1 MDEHVLNNLKTAT
14 EVFWRNEGYME
25 YEAVKPGNAFTME
38 DIEAAEKRL
47 LKFAPL
53 IVKLFPE
60 TERDAG
66 IIESPVVRLAGMQQY
81 LDGVQGMELKGRLYM
96 KRDDILPISGSVK
109 ARGGIYEILKFAET
123 LAQDH
128 ELVDEGEDYSQFA
141 GDHFKEVFS
150 RYTIVCASTG
160 NLGLS
165 IGIMSAKLG
174 FKVNIH
180 MSTDAKE
187 WKKKMLREYGVNVI
201 EHMDDYSHAVTIGRE
216 EAMRRDDL
224 YFVDDEDSETLFLG
238 YAVSALRLKGQ
249 LEEAGVEVSAEH
261 PLYVY
266 LPCGVGGAP
275 GGITFGLKEV
285 FGDHVHPVFAE
296 PTHSPC
302 MMLGV
307 MSGRHDEISV
317 RDIGLDNV
325 TIADG
330 LAVGRASK
338 FIGKTVGHMV
348 YGFYTVQDD
357 ELYKRLTKLWDEEKM
372 KLEPSALAGMGGGY
386 RLQEEDPDMT
396 PGTHLVWS
404 TGGDMVPDEV
414 WRKDYE
420 AGQALLGDE

>member
-1 MDEHVLNNLKTAT
+1 MNEKVLKSLKAAT
-14 EVFWRNEGYME
+14 EVFWKNEGYME
-25 YEAVKPGNAFTME
+25 YEAVKPGNAFTMQ
-38 DIEAAEKRL
+38 DIEAAEDRL

-53 IVKLFPE
+53 IEKLFPE
-60 TERDAG
+60 TEGDAG
-66 IIESPVVRLAGMQQY
+66 IIESPVERPAGMQQY
-81 LDGVQGMELKGRLYM
+81 LDEVHGLELKGRLHI

-109 ARGGIYEILKFAET
+109 ARGGIYEILTFAEI
-123 LAQDH
+123 LAADH
-128 ELVDEGEDYSQFA
+128 ELIDAGEDYSQFA
-141 GDHFKEVFS
+141 GGRFKEVFS

-201 EHMDDYSHAVTIGRE
+201 EHMDDYSHAVTVGRE
-216 EAMRRDDL
+216 EAMRRDDF
-224 YFVDDEDSETLFLG
+224 YFVDDEDSVTLFLG

-249 LEEAGVEVSAEH
+249 LVEAGIEVSAEH

-285 FGDHVHPVFAE
+285 FGGHVHPVFAE

-338 FIGKTVGHMV
+338 FIGKTVENMIA
-348 YGFYTVQDD
+348 GFYTVQDD
-357 ELYKRLTKLWDEEKM
+357 ELYRLLTKLWDEEKM
-372 KLEPSALAGMGGGY
+372 KLEPSALAGMTGAY
-386 RLQEEDPDMT
+386 RLQEALPDF
-396 PGTHLVWS
+396 PAGTHLVWS
-404 TGGDMVPDEV
+404 TGGNMVPDEV

-420 AGQALLGDE
+420 AGQALLKDE

>member
-1 MDEHVLNNLKTAT
+1 MNEEVLKRLKAAEEIFWKNDGYKHH
-14 EVFWRNEGYME
+14 EVME
-25 YEAVKPGNAFTME
+25 DGAFTME
-38 DIEAAEKRL
+38 DIRAAEERL

-53 IVKLFPE
+53 IEKLFPE
-60 TERDAG
+60 TSGQNG
-66 IIESPVVRLAGMQQY
+66 IIESPVMRLERMQRHLDDLY
-81 LDGVQGMELKGRLYM
+81 GTALDGSLYI

-109 ARGGIYEILKFAET
+109 ARGGIYEVLKHAENIA
-123 LAQDH
+123 LEAG
-128 ELVDEGEDYSQFA
+128 LIDESLDYSQFA
-141 GDHFKEVFS
+141 SDKFKELFS
-150 RYTIVCASTG
+150 RHTIICASTG

-174 FKVNIH
+174 FKVEIH
-180 MSTDAKE
+180 MSADAKE
-187 WKKKMLREYGVNVI
+187 WKKAMLREYGVDII
-201 EHMDDYSHAVTIGRE
+201 EHMDDYSHAVEVGRG
-216 EAMRRDDL
+216 EAMRRDDF
-224 YFVDDEDSETLFLG
+224 YFVDDEDSVTLFLG

-249 LEEAGVEVSAEH
+249 LEEAGIEVSREN
-261 PLYVY
+261 PLYVH

-275 GGITFGLKEV
+275 GGITFGLKTV
-285 FGDHVHPVFAE
+285 FGDGVHPVFAE

-302 MMLGV
+302 MLLGV

-338 FIGKTVGHMV
+338 FIGKTVGDMI
-348 YGFYTVQDD
+348 YGFYTVED
-357 ELYKRLTKLWDEEKM
+357 EALLKLLAKLWDEEGM
-372 KLEPSALAGMGGGY
+372 KLEPSALAGMPGAY
-386 RLQEEDPDMT
+386 KLQQENPDMT

-420 AGQALLGDE
+420 EGQALLGG